1 MKTTTTAP
9 DQTSPERTLRI
20 LQRIDQ
26 TGRGAIRIT
35 ERIKGKLDVK
45 EYQLATFPGYDG
57 SIGVNFLQANGKSYD
72 VCVQGKKSHCDCPWG
87 TYSADKKPCR
97 HVAAALKL
105 QAMGELHLP
114 MTQDNDDESESYDLA
129 EAALCWDVA
138 DCY

>member
-1 MKTTTTAP
+1 MKTTTTTPEQTTP
-9 DQTSPERTLRI
+9 DRTFRI
-20 LQRIDQ
+20 LSRIDQ
-26 TGRGAIRIT
+26 TGRGAICIT
-35 ERIKGKLDVK
+35 ERIKEKLESK

-57 SIGVNFLQANGKSYD
+57 SIGVNFLQADGKSYD

-97 HVAAALKL
+97 HLAAALKL

-114 MTQDNDDESESYDLA
+114 FEQGQEDEESFEYED
-129 EAALCWDVA
+129 CYSPA